1 MSKPFRFAAVCAA
14 ASALFLAVPAPGQAA
29 VIPGWYTSADLSAV
43 VSNGNS
49 DTINVG
55 ATLNVRRMWLRT
67 SWTTLASFSRN
78 DVRDPQRLAVISG
91 NTAEVLKGEWVAK
104 SEKIFGN
111 TNFERRVTE
120 RFFWNLGATGER
132 DKFAG
137 LNSRLTGVA
146 GVGMLWQSTNGDGF
160 IRTGIAGTYTAQD
173 EVVDDPETENQFF
186 GLRGT
191 IDGEKRFG
199 DQKQH
204 VFASNLIVDENLQQ
218 TEDLRVNW
226 QNSLAASISQKLQL
240 KVGLVL
246 AYDNDPALVDL
257 PVAVALP
264 GGLFRD
270 AEAAD
275 IARITQGNDIVI
287 VDGKLATPA
296 EKLDLTFTASIVI
309 NFGPGG
315 GASRPTP

>member
-1 MSKPFRFAAVCAA
+1 VSAA
-14 ASALFLAVPAPGQAA
+14 AIALFLAFATAGNAA
-29 VIPGWYTSADLSAV
+29 VIPGWYSSTDLSAV
-43 VSNGNS
+43 VTNGNS

-55 ATLNVRRMWLRT
+55 ATVNIRRMWLRT
-67 SWTTLASFSRN
+67 SWTTTASFTRN
-78 DVRDPQRLAVISG
+78 DVRDPERFAVISG
-91 NTAEVLKGEWVAK
+91 SSAVVEEGEFVAR

-120 RFFWNLGATGER
+120 RFFWNIGATGER

-146 GVGMLWQSTNGDGF
+146 GVGMLWQSTTGDGF
-160 IRTGIAGTYTAQD
+160 IKLGAAGTYTTQD
-173 EVVDDPETENQFF
+173 EVVDDPETENQFA
-186 GLRGT
+186 GVRGT

-204 VFASNLIVDENLQQ
+204 AFTSNLIVDQNLQD
-218 TEDLRVNW
+218 TDDLRANW
-226 QNSLAASISQKLQL
+226 QNSFAAAISQKLQL
-240 KVGLVL
+240 KVGLGL
-246 AYDNDPALVDL
+246 AFDNAPQLVDL
-257 PVAVALP
+257 PVAVLNP
-264 GGLFRD
+264 DGSVRD

-275 IARITQGNDIVI
+275 IARVVASGDLRIVEN
-287 VDGKLATPA
+287 KLVVPA
-296 EKLDLTFTASIVI
+296 KKLDMTFTVSLVI